1 MPINFTQIF
10 QDSWNFMRNQPK
22 LTIQFIMLFFI
33 SSLATSLLIPN
44 GALPTNLT
52 VSEQTGTNELQ
63 ALLTQTDTT
72 HNLATLIQMVITMFL
87 SAWGTITIHRLSQRA
102 NPALNQT
109 FTVALKRFAG
119 VLLIN
124 ILTTALIAIGL
135 LKASIAILTN
145 TPPSII
151 SMISI
156 VFGVFIFIRLCLAS
170 VHYMITPLS
179 LKIALVESWQAGI
192 KQIFPLFIYC
202 VIIYFAL
209 PLLIKNL
216 AMISSNMIFGIII
229 MFLIA
234 IFNMFSLIFTYRFY
248 TLFMPKKCHRET

>member
-22 LTIQFIMLFFI
+22 LTIQFIMLFFTFFI
-33 SSLATSLLIPN
+33 GDELINFN

-109 FTVALKRFAG
+109 FTVALKRFA

-151 SMISI
+151 FLWSQS
-156 VFGVFIFIRLCLAS
+156 FSAF
-170 VHYMITPLS
+170 LS
-179 LKIALVESWQAGI
+179 LFVYVSARTLWW
-192 KQIFPLFIYC
+192 LH
-202 VIIYFAL
+202 
-209 PLLIKNL
+209 
-216 AMISSNMIFGIII
+216 
-229 MFLIA
+229 
-234 IFNMFSLIFTYRFY
+234 RF
-248 TLFMPKKCHRET
+248 R